1 MAKLCNNEPNI
12 TYYYICCFH
21 YNFIITYYYHYYLL
35 LPIWDRATCR
45 WAAITVSYGEI
56 RWVTS
61 LWEFPKLTGKS
72 HGWHHSRNLPETNSK
87 SDGICL
93 VGDVGWLVVMWL
105 VMMSSFFLLWLI
117 LADILPSQIF
127 RTYNNQSRYPRLLQT
142 LQSLQ
147 RCPGDILIS
156 LRLPAVPFPP
166 RISATEFPPDGKLR
180 RW

>member
-72 HGWHHSRNLPETNSK
+72 KGFSCKFWKVISLSEFPWDWLVMMPRYYLKIPWVTSPSEFPKLTGKSHGWHHCRNFPETGWWWCR
-87 SDGICL
+87 GIT
-93 VGDVGWLVVMWL
+93 
-105 VMMSSFFLLWLI
+105 SLLRHYYKWHYYKFIITQFCHL
-117 LADILPSQIF
+117 
-127 RTYNNQSRYPRLLQT
+127 
-142 LQSLQ
+142 
-147 RCPGDILIS
+147 
-156 LRLPAVPFPP
+156 
-166 RISATEFPPDGKLR
+166 
-180 RW
+180 W